1 MSLGDLAVIYVVVGV
16 ACAVAI
22 YRTAPA
28 RGASALVS
36 AAVAVPLWPLWAPI
50 VLTSGPRP
58 HGSAPRAAAPPPE
71 PSVAAAADRIE
82 AALREGV
89 DACAGTALETLL
101 PRDAADRML
110 AEVRRAASR
119 HAEIGALLA
128 REGFDLGAAE
138 GRLTDLTRAEASPR
152 ALSTAR
158 LHLDNV
164 RRLAALRERDARA
177 LDELA
182 DVVQALRTQ
191 LVLARFAG
199 SQPEG
204 AGGIVSELW
213 ARVEGLGVALG
224 TDDVLPAPAEV
235 A

>member
-1 MSLGDLAVIYVVVGV
+1 MSLGDLAVIYVVVGA

-28 RGASALVS
+28 RGAAALVS

-50 VLTSGPRP
+50 ALTSGHRP
-58 HGSAPRAAAPPPE
+58 SAPRAAAVPAE
-71 PSVAAAADRIE
+71 PTVAAAADRIE

-89 DACAGTALETLL
+89 EACAGTPLETLL
-101 PRDAADRML
+101 PRAAGERML

-128 REGFDLGAAE
+128 REGFDQNAAQ
-138 GRLTDLTRAEASPR
+138 GRLTELTRAEASPR